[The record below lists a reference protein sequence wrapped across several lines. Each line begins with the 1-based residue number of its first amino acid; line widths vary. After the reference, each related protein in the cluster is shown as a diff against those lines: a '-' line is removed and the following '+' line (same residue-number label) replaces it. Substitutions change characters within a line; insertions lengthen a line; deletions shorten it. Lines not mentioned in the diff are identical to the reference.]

1 MQKISVAIG
10 KAFLAVEGQQSADS
24 SRIHDRITQLTEMVL
39 NTFTRRLPSGGTIHI
54 EEIQDQVELALM
66 RTGEHK
72 VARAYVIYRDQRAS
86 ARKDTNSNHHP
97 TLQVTDANGQLQPL
111 DLSALQAT
119 VNRAAEGLEGID
131 VQAII
136 DETVKTYITA

>member
-1 MQKISVAIG
+1 
-10 KAFLAVEGQQSADS
+10 
-24 SRIHDRITQLTEMVL
+24 
-39 NTFTRRLPSGGTIHI
+39 
-54 EEIQDQVELALM
+54 
-66 RTGEHK
+66 
-72 VARAYVIYRDQRAS
+72 IYRDQRAS

-136 DETVKTYITA
+136 DETVKNLYSGVKESDIATTMMMATRTRIEQEPNYTYVTARLLRDELVSTGLAFLGLPADTAENNALEAFLKKGVELDL